1 MVEARPTNGEDPGAV
16 FARAEAAVAA
26 GNADLSSL
34 GYWRAVARVKRDPAL
49 VERWAETA
57 GRIDTAAFRRGV
69 RLRVPV
75 GVGNGLLLLGTAVG
89 VVAAAIGRTS
99 SSPVVA
105 GLALVA
111 AGAIWSVSLH
121 SLAHWVAGRVVGI
134 RFTDYFLAGS
144 PLPRPGVKTDYATY
158 LRADPN
164 ARAWMHA
171 SGAIATKLAPFAALA
186 LYPGSN
192 APAWSAW
199 ALLGLGLLQ
208 IATDVLFS
216 VRSSD
221 WKKFRR
227 ERAVARARDVR

>member
-1 MVEARPTNGEDPGAV
+1 MPEARPTNGEDPGAV

-26 GNADLSSL
+26 GNTDLSSL
-34 GYWRAVARVKRDPAL
+34 GYWRVLARVKRDPAL
-49 VERWAETA
+49 IERWADTA

-75 GVGNGLLLLGTAVG
+75 AAGNGMLVLGTVAG
-89 VVAAAIGRTS
+89 VAAAAIGRSS
-99 SSPVVA
+99 SSPTLA
-105 GLALVA
+105 GLGLVA
-111 AGAIWSVSLH
+111 AGAIWSVSVH
-121 SLAHWVAGRVVGI
+121 SLAHWVVGRIAGI

-186 LYPGSN
+186 VYPGSHA
-192 APAWSAW
+192 APWSAW
-199 ALLGLGLLQ
+199 ALLGLGVLQ
-208 IATDVLFS
+208 ITTDVLFS

-227 ERAVARARDVR
+227 ERAVARALHAP

>member
-1 MVEARPTNGEDPGAV
+1 MAEARPTNGEDPGAV

-26 GNADLSSL
+26 GNTDLSSL
-34 GYWRAVARVKRDPAL
+34 GYWRVLARVKRDPAL
-49 VERWAETA
+49 VERWADVA
-57 GRIDTAAFRRGV
+57 GRIDAAAFRRGV

-75 GVGNGLLLLGTAVG
+75 AVGNGLLVLGTAAG
-89 VVAAAIGRTS
+89 IVAAAVGRTS
-99 SSPVVA
+99 SSPVLA
-105 GLALVA
+105 GLGLVA

-121 SLAHWVAGRVVGI
+121 SLAHWAVGRLAGI
-134 RFTDYFLAGS
+134 RFTDFFLAGS

-186 LYPGSN
+186 LYPGSD

-199 ALLGLGLLQ
+199 ILLGLGLLQ

-227 ERAVARARDVR
+227 ERAVARALRPR